1 MSVQE
6 SDRPDSDVTREP
18 DTYAWFQ
25 TMRQTSPVK
34 YEPEF
39 NAWHV
44 FRYADVQHV
53 LQDYATFSSNV
64 SSLMGAEPSGL
75 IQSSIINLDPPRH
88 RLLRSLVT
96 KAFTPKA
103 VAALAPRIQM
113 LTNQLLDAV
122 AGTGRMDV
130 IRDLAYPLPVIV
142 IAEMLGIP
150 VEDRE
155 RFKYWSDV
163 IVGSENHG
171 QQVADLRNEM
181 GEYFLRVV
189 EQRRRQPGNDLISG
203 LLAAEVD
210 GEKLS
215 LRELLGFCVLLLVAG
230 NETTTNLIGNA
241 VYCFTEQA
249 ETLPRL
255 IETPALLP
263 VAIEEVLRYRSPVQV
278 LPHRIARVE
287 TTLNGQEIHAG
298 QQVMVWLGSAN
309 RDESVFPGADR
320 FVVDREPNPHLA
332 FGAGIH
338 FCLGSTLAR
347 LEAKTALSSLLA
359 RCRDIEVDHAG
370 KEWIRGGIVY
380 GFKRLPIQF
389 RPQ

>member
-1 MSVQE
+1 MSAQE
-6 SDRPDSDVTREP
+6 SDRPDGEDAGDLDR
-18 DTYAWFQ
+18 YAWFQ
-25 TMRQTSPVK
+25 TMRQTSPVN
-34 YEPEF
+34 YEAEF
-39 NAWHV
+39 DAWHV

-53 LQDYATFSSNV
+53 LQDYATFSSNI
-64 SSLMGAEPSGL
+64 SSRMGAEPSGL

-103 VAALAPRIQM
+103 VAAMAPRIQT
-113 LTNQLLDAV
+113 LTDQLLDA
-122 AGTGRMDV
+122 AIDKGRMDV
-130 IRDLAYPLPVIV
+130 IGALAYPLPVIV

-150 VEDRE
+150 VEDRD

-189 EQRRRQPGNDLISG
+189 EQRRRQPGSDLISG

-241 VYCFTEQA
+241 VYCFTERP

-255 IETPALLP
+255 TETPALLP
-263 VAIEEVLRYRSPVQV
+263 GAIEEVLRYLSPVQV
-278 LPHRIARVE
+278 LPHRIARVD
-287 TTLNGQEIHAG
+287 TTLNGQEIRAG

-309 RDESVFPGADR
+309 RDEAVFPVADR
-320 FVVDREPNPHLA
+320 FIVDRVPNPHIA

-347 LEAKTALSSLLA
+347 LEARTALSSLLT

-370 KEWIRGGIVY
+370 EEWIRGGIVY
-380 GFKRLPIQF
+380 GFKRLPIHF

>member
-1 MSVQE
+1 MCAVE
-6 SDRPDSDVTREP
+6 SDHSDGEVTGDGDRY
-18 DTYAWFQ
+18 TWFR
-25 TMRQTSPVK
+25 TMRKTSPVN
-34 YEPEF
+34 YEAEYD
-39 NAWHV
+39 AWHV

-53 LQDYATFSSNV
+53 LQDHATFSSDM
-64 SSLMGAEPSGL
+64 SSRMGADPSSL

-103 VAALAPRIQM
+103 VAAMAPRIQM
-113 LTNQLLDAV
+113 LTDQLLDAV
-122 AGTGRMDV
+122 VDSGRMDV
-130 IRDLAYPLPVIV
+130 VGDLAYPLPVIV

-150 VEDRE
+150 AEDRD
-155 RFKYWSDV
+155 RFKYWSDI
-163 IVGSENHG
+163 IVGSESHG
-171 QQVADLRNEM
+171 HQMADLRNEM

-189 EQRRRQPGNDLISG
+189 EQRRRDPGSDLISG
-203 LLAAEVD
+203 LLAADVD

-249 ETLPRL
+249 DTLPRL
-255 IETPALLP
+255 IETPSLLP
-263 VAIEEVLRYRSPVQV
+263 GAIEEVLRYRSPVQV
-278 LPHRIARVE
+278 LPHRVARVD
-287 TTLNGQEIHAG
+287 TTLSGQEIRAG

-309 RDESVFPGADR
+309 RDESVFPDADQ
-320 FVVDREPNPHLA
+320 FIVDRAPNPHIA
-332 FGAGIH
+332 FGTGIH

-347 LEAKTALSSLLA
+347 LEARTALTSLLS
-359 RCRDIEVDHAG
+359 RCRDIEVDHTG
-370 KEWIRGGIVY
+370 VEWIRGGIVY
-380 GFKRLPIQF
+380 GFKRLPIEC